1 MFFRKKKNNNQT
13 TPEIKDEFN
22 KSKDNID
29 FEDDFKVDFEDDFE
43 VDFEVDFED
52 DDYKLSP
59 KKIYAINLSL
69 FMNKFEDLNSARDRF
84 LTMIDI
90 GIIDEE
96 SFDILEDLTFQ
107 VNFCLDSYNSSNNQE
122 DFSIH
127 NLDAQC
133 KNIDYKIRKSL
144 ELEKE
149 SIEIIKEGF
158 QKEDSELS
166 QNGLDQYTKALNI
179 MEPSINEIKE
189 VLIETETFL

>member
-43 VDFEVDFED
+43 DDFEVDFED

>member
-29 FEDDFKVDFEDDFE
+29 FEVDFEDDFE
-43 VDFEVDFED
+43 VDFEDDFED

>member
-29 FEDDFKVDFEDDFE
+29 FED
-43 VDFEVDFED
+43 DFEVDFED

-96 SFDILEDLTFQ
+96 SFDILEDLAFQ